1 MEIIEIFNNL
11 NNSLNTFLLNA
22 GVLAPILSSVLIV
35 LEGMFAFLPVFVFI
49 TVNLLTMGNI
59 LGSIVSYIC
68 TIIGNFLTF
77 FLCRI
82 GLNPLFQKY
91 IGNKR
96 KLKKMMNLINKMSFS
111 KLVLIISIPLTPS
124 FFVNLAAGLSKIPKK
139 KYLYALMLGKIC
151 IILFWGVLGTSL
163 IDCLTNP
170 IMFIKVVGMILVC
183 NLIGK
188 VINKKFDLDKIFDT
202 SKNNS

>member
-1 MEIIEIFNNL
+1 
-11 NNSLNTFLLNA
+11 
-22 GVLAPILSSVLIV
+22 
-35 LEGMFAFLPVFVFI
+35 
-49 TVNLLTMGNI
+49 
-59 LGSIVSYIC
+59 
-68 TIIGNFLTF
+68 
-77 FLCRI
+77 
-82 GLNPLFQKY
+82 
-91 IGNKR
+91 
-96 KLKKMMNLINKMSFS
+96 MMNLINKMSFS

-170 IMFIKVVGMILVC
+170 IMFIKVVGMIVVC

>member
-170 IMFIKVVGMILVC
+170 IMFIKVVGMIVVC

>member
-111 KLVLIISIPLTPS
+111 KLVLIISIPFTPS

-170 IMFIKVVGMILVC
+170 IMFIKVVGMIVVC
-183 NLIGK
+183 NLVGK